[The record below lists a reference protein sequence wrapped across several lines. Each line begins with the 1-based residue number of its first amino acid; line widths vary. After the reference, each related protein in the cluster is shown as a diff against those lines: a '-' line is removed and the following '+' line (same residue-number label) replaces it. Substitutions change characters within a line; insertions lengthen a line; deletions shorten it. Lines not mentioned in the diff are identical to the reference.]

1 MVLLLLHPSL
11 RKAYELLYPS
21 SHSINGN
28 TTGQKPNGTAVKN
41 REPEVKRRFDRR
53 VSFDLGFAI
62 VYIFALHGSSAFKI
76 LMILYIN
83 FALATRLRNAYVPI
97 ATWTFNIGIL
107 FANELCRG
115 YPYAGFAR
123 LLQPWSDVSASQSGD
138 SWGSYLD
145 SYGGLI
151 PRWEI
156 LFNITVLRLISFN
169 LDYYWSSSRPSNIA
183 LEVYITIR

>member
-1 MVLLLLHPSL
+1 MLV
-11 RKAYELLYPS
+11 
-21 SHSINGN
+21 
-28 TTGQKPNGTAVKN
+28 
-41 REPEVKRRFDRR
+41 
-53 VSFDLGFAI
+53 
-62 VYIFALHGSSAFKI
+62 
-76 LMILYIN
+76 
-83 FALATRLRNAYVPI
+83 TRLKHYYVPT

-123 LLQPWSDVSASQSGD
+123 LLQPWSDVAESHSS
-138 SWGSYLD
+138 SSNWGSYLD

-169 LDYYWSSSRPSNIA
+169 LDYYWSSGHSNSNA
-183 LEVYITIR
+183 LEVRFSLRPMQT

>member
-1 MVLLLLHPSL
+1 MQSEYVTS
-11 RKAYELLYPS
+11 K
-21 SHSINGN
+21 N
-28 TTGQKPNGTAVKN
+28 QKPTDTAAVGSDSEAN
-41 REPEVKRRFDRR
+41 SRFDGR
-53 VSFDLGFAI
+53 VSFDLYFAL
-62 VYIFALHGSSAFKI
+62 VYLFALHGSSAFKV
-76 LMILYIN
+76 LLILYVN
-83 FALATRLRNAYVPI
+83 FMLATRLRYYYVPI

-123 LLQPWSDVSASQSGD
+123 FLQPWSDVAESNSSSSD
-138 SWGSYLD
+138 WGSYLD

-169 LDYYWSSSRPSNIA
+169 LDYYWNSSQSNGNA
-183 LEVYITIR
+183 LEVRFRLKSA